1 MDYEGKQEHLILE
14 EYDIESDAE
23 IQLELLKKYQ
33 NFNSTE
39 VEINDDISSV
49 ELLKMESDT
58 QEEAQER
65 NILSSIPILKLIDEE
80 AIDVLTVEN
89 ENNLSTSQP
98 KKNLYQCQHCGKS
111 YKKELPFAKDIS
123 FCSTPNDET
132 SPKDENM
139 IGM

>member
-123 FCSTPNDET
+123 FCSTLDDET